1 MPRVLW
7 PLLHHR
13 PIVEV
18 VLTVTSGGQLLVR
31 QLIADT
37 GAATAHAGFELVLP
51 ESVGAPPSP
60 RRRVTSNS
68 CGAIASAPGPVMIQL
83 GVIPQDPGSDLPTRQ
98 SE

>member
-18 VLTVTSGGQLLVR
+18 VLTVTSGGQPLVR

-37 GAATAHAGFELVLP
+37 GAATAQAG
-51 ESVGAPPSP
+51 
-60 RRRVTSNS
+60 
-68 CGAIASAPGPVMIQL
+68 CGSGIPLRPDSRPGHDH
-83 GVIPQDPGSDLPTRQ
+83 GGDW
-98 SE
+98 